1 MNDPLRVLVFFPVG
15 TDASQVQEDLA
26 AVQHATEKPV
36 LLIDSLSW
44 YEVRFSACG
53 NWDSWALEAA
63 KGKSYRDRKPYF
75 HAFVITGDGK
85 VGQGTAKVIELA
97 QSAGKSVYYLKENDL
112 LPVREIAQV
121 GSEWTITT
129 GGQRD

>member
-1 MNDPLRVLVFFPVG
+1 MNAPLRILVFFPLG
-15 TDASQVQEDLA
+15 TPAEEVREGLEQVQA
-26 AVQHATEKPV
+26 ATEKTV
-36 LLIDSLSW
+36 ETVDSLSW
-44 YEVRFSACG
+44 YEARFSACG